1 MDTDA
6 PLDYA
11 YFQLSPKRS
20 RCELFVSGS
29 GRTEKIASGFLKPFV
44 THLKVAEEQAAQPY
58 IRLQVEKRGNG
69 VAWFNKGTLERFVRF
84 VSTPEVMELANT
96 LDAEMSQLEGAR
108 KIYSQGSGDH
118 LSSGAGQNET
128 TSATSADITK
138 KELLKAIDVRMMAVK
153 QDLMT
158 ACTRASS
165 AGFTLDTVS
174 DLLLFS
180 DQFGANRLNEACTKF
195 ISLCQR
201 RPDLVVKHQQTQS
214 QCKEFDDSNLRASSG
229 SDMSIDEPEPTH
241 HSGSKAQKPMS
252 DPVAAQHSEHVNQ
265 PEAKEKQPDLVQPQ
279 QTGTADSSTSGT
291 ASTLS
296 RRLSV
301 QDRISMFEKQASTS
315 TVPSGGSK
323 VAVSGSKPEH
333 RRVPSNTSM
342 EKSVLRRWSGA
353 SDMSIDLGAS
363 FNSDT
368 SDRKDIGTPA
378 GTPTSE
384 PRPVIATSF
393 SPRPEDVTP
402 KATLTENPNT
412 KPNSSESSSQSR
424 DCADEKEHSVTK
436 EVHGFV
442 RVKENQHNSMAQF
455 KTFQKVNAS
464 PTIIP
469 AYEAEQV
476 IVKDIEVATVSVG
489 PVMQRDEEELPSQP
503 REAPSDN
510 VRVRDSHLNGV
521 SVRKTENSD
530 KKLRAPTNHAKAV
543 QRKSGQAPS
552 EILPQQSVGKQ
563 SQDRTYDVATEESE
577 PISKTEVRG
586 SRQPMGNNELQMKA
600 EELEKLFEAHKLRVQ
615 NENVPSARR
624 NPKPKDIQAVK
635 EITPTKNFDFNTS
648 ALLKMVESPD
658 SGAHSLPEELRG
670 KSYEKYTVRR
680 EAKLKAEWRSKRQ
693 QKEASLK
700 AMQDSLEKSRAE
712 MKVRFSRSETGQTR
726 ISRKMS
732 FGSHSELRDKDQ
744 VTKFITEDE
753 DEDQSYS
760 DNLSADGS
768 SISADSRKHAP
779 SKSLSNSTPR
789 GPSAVCIPKSSSRS
803 TTTSSNSLNRR
814 APAENPLAQSVPNF
828 SDLRKENTK
837 PSAASTRANNARAQ
851 VMKNYARS
859 KSITE
864 DTTNSTPVKEDI
876 SRRTQ
881 SMRKSMVSPITTT
894 NELKDISTLSDANNA
909 NLGFNP
915 VKNGTP
921 NSYQSY
927 SYEVLDNGLMPQPV
941 LFHDPIKDAN
951 EDFDTEF
958 LEEETPN
965 PNPNRDF
972 QADSDND
979 NSSFDYPGAES
990 GPRPDRNFSQFAQF
1004 YPYQYQNEA
1013 SDTDAFADS
1022 PMGSPGS
1029 WNSLQVRKKWGAAQA
1044 PTIGGAHMSGRKD
1057 MAKGF
1062 KRLLKFGRKT
1072 RGGTDGI
1079 NDWVSA
1085 ASTTSEG
1092 DDDTLEVGDV
1102 GPTFGG
1108 VPSGEEFRR
1117 SNLGY
1122 SLTPYDGFTESG
1134 VFGDQV
1140 QTMRNSIP
1148 TVPASFKLPDDQI
1161 SGSTLKAPR
1170 SFFSL
1175 SSFRSK
1181 GAEPKLR

>member
-44 THLKVAEEQAAQPY
+44 THLKVAEEQSTQPY

-69 VAWFNKGTLERFVRF
+69 VSWFNKGTLERFVRF

-174 DLLLFS
+174 NLLLFS

-241 HSGSKAQKPMS
+241 HSGSKPQKLVS
-252 DPVAAQHSEHVNQ
+252 DPEPAQHCEHANQ
-265 PEAKEKQPDLVQPQ
+265 PEAKEKQADLVQPQ
-279 QTGTADSSTSGT
+279 QTGTADSSTSGIT
-291 ASTLS
+291 SSLS

-301 QDRISMFEKQASTS
+301 QDRISMFEKQAST
-315 TVPSGGSK
+315 VPSGVAKG
-323 VAVSGSKPEH
+323 AVSSSKPEH
-333 RRVPSNTSM
+333 RRVPSNTSL

-363 FNSDT
+363 VNSDT

-393 SPRPEDVTP
+393 SPRPEDVSP
-402 KATLTENPNT
+402 KATLTEVENPNA
-412 KPNSSESSSQSR
+412 KLNPSEISSQSR
-424 DCADEKEHSVTK
+424 DCAFEKEHSVTK

-442 RVKENQHNSMAQF
+442 RVKENQHTAVTQF
-455 KTFQKVNAS
+455 KTFQKVNVS
-464 PTIIP
+464 PAIVP
-469 AYEAEQV
+469 EYEAEQV
-476 IVKDIEVATVSVG
+476 LVKDIEVATVSVG
-489 PVMQRDEEELPSQP
+489 PVMQRDQEELLSQP
-503 REAPSDN
+503 RESPSDN
-510 VRVRDSHLNGV
+510 VRVRDPHLNGV

-530 KKLRAPTNHAKAV
+530 KKSRVPTNHAKAV

-552 EILPQQSVGKQ
+552 EMLPQQIVGKQ
-563 SQDRTYDVATEESE
+563 SQERTYDVVTEESV

-586 SRQPMGNNELQMKA
+586 IRQPMGNNELQMKA

-635 EITPTKNFDFNTS
+635 EITPTKNIDFDTS

-670 KSYEKYTVRR
+670 KSYEKYTVKR

-712 MKVRFSRSETGQTR
+712 MKVRFSRSETGRTL

-732 FGSHSELRDKDQ
+732 FGSHLELRDKDQ
-744 VTKFITEDE
+744 VTKFMTEDE
-753 DEDQSYS
+753 DEDQSHS

-768 SISADSRKHAP
+768 SISADSRKHAS
-779 SKSLSNSTPR
+779 SKSLSNTTPR
-789 GPSAVCIPKSSSRS
+789 GPSAVSIPKSSSRS
-803 TTTSSNSLNRR
+803 TITSSNSLNRR
-814 APAENPLAQSVPNF
+814 APTENPLAQSVPNF

-837 PSAASTRANNARAQ
+837 PSAASMRANNARAQ

-859 KSITE
+859 KSISEETA
-864 DTTNSTPVKEDI
+864 NSTPVKEDV

-881 SMRKSMVSPITTT
+881 SMRKSMVSAISTT

-909 NLGFNP
+909 NFGFNP
-915 VKNGTP
+915 LKNGTP

-927 SYEVLDNGLMPQPV
+927 SYEVPDNGLMPQPV
-941 LFHDPIKDAN
+941 LFHDPIKDGN

-958 LEEETPN
+958 LEEENPN
-965 PNPNRDF
+965 PNLNRDF

-1004 YPYQYQNEA
+1004 YPYQYQNET

-1044 PTIGGAHMSGRKD
+1044 PIIGGTNMSGRKD

-1072 RGGTDGI
+1072 RGGTDGV

-1092 DDDTLEVGDV
+1092 DDDILEVGDV

-1140 QTMRNSIP
+1140 QTMRSTIP
-1148 TVPASFKLPDDQI
+1148 TVPASFKLADDQI
-1161 SGSTLKAPR
+1161 SGSALKAPR

-1181 GAEPKLR
+1181 GAESRLR